1 MTVRTNV
8 GESLTVLELNQT
20 ELLRRQNEQGLDIV
34 GLQSLGEQQ
43 QALLERDGLR
53 LRQLVA
59 EVERL
64 SADLDIALAD
74 LDAIQAGP

>member
-34 GLQSLGEQQ
+34 ALQSLGEQQ
-43 QALLERDGLR
+43 QALLERDGYR
-53 LRQLVA
+53 LKQLIA

>member
-1 MTVRTNV
+1 MSVRTNV
-8 GESLTVLELNQT
+8 AESLNQLESNDV
-20 ELLRRQNEQGLDIV
+20 ELLKRLV
-34 GLQSLGEQQ
+34 GLESLVEQQ
-43 QALLERDGLR
+43 QAMIERDGLR
-53 LRQLVA
+53 LRQLVV

>member
-1 MTVRTNV
+1 MSVRTNV
-8 GESLTVLELNQT
+8 AESLNQLESNDV
-20 ELLRRQNEQGLDIV
+20 ELLKRLV
-34 GLQSLGEQQ
+34 GLESLVEQQ
-43 QALLERDGLR
+43 QAMIERDGYR
-53 LRQLVA
+53 LKQLVA